1 MYCVHPGVVAT
12 DLWRH
17 TDKRW
22 YGKLMTPVQKM
33 AFKTPIQGAQTT
45 LYCCLEVIKLARY
58 FKDSLFFLFS
68 VLKLQLN
75 VEVLAC
81 CFLWLAPVLDSHKIL
96 AFHFISL

>member
-45 LYCCLEVIKLARY
+45 LYCCLEVIKLGIF
-58 FKDSLFFLFS
+58 FKDSLVFFL
-68 VLKLQLN
+68 
-75 VEVLAC
+75 C
-81 CFLWLAPVLDSHKIL
+81 
-96 AFHFISL
+96 